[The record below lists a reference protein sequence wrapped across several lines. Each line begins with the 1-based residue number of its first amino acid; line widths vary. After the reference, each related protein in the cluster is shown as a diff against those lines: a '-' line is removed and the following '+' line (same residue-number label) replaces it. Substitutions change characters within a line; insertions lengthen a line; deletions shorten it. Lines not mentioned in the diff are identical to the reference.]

1 METKFEIATT
11 KNFNGI
17 TLNCYCEEGQ
27 ENSGEFW
34 ATREQIGQLLGYEK
48 PNKAVANIHDR
59 NANRLNKFSTTLKMR
74 KVEGNRTVT
83 RDVTV
88 YNFKGLLEICRY
100 SNQPNAH
107 KVIDVLWE
115 IADEIRKHGMFVT
128 TQALRKLEE
137 RVAMLENELVNT
149 YPVRI
154 LGEIVLARPECI
166 TVQNAAQFLRQHGVE
181 TGQNRLFQYCRDR
194 KLLCSRKG
202 RQRNQPTQRAIEQG
216 LFNLEVRG
224 GFKATPMVT
233 PKGLQVLAEDLAS
246 EQFPLL
252 IAIEE

>member
-34 ATREQIGQLLGYEK
+34 TTREQIGQLLGYEN
-48 PNKAVANIHDR
+48 PNNAITIIHKR
-59 NANRLNKFSTTLKMR
+59 NKERMDKFSTSVKLTQ
-74 KVEGNRTVT
+74 VEGNRTVT

-128 TQALRKLEE
+128 TQALRKLEK

-154 LGEIVLARPECI
+154 LGEIVAIP
-166 TVQNAAQFLRQHGVE
+166 LRLRVKHVLMSPQH
-181 TGQNRLFQYCRDR
+181 TNQ
-194 KLLCSRKG
+194 KSLLTSK
-202 RQRNQPTQRAIEQG
+202 T
-216 LFNLEVRG
+216 
-224 GFKATPMVT
+224 
-233 PKGLQVLAEDLAS
+233 
-246 EQFPLL
+246 
-252 IAIEE
+252 